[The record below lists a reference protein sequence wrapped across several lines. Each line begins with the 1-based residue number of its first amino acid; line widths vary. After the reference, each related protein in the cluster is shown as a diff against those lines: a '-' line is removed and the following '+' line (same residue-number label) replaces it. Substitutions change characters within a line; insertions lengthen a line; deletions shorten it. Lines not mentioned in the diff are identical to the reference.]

1 MTATAGRVTVL
12 IATYNRAP
20 LLRECLAHLQS
31 QSFQSG
37 DEVIIVDNG
46 STDDTVDVVSRD
58 QENFRV
64 PLRLV
69 HEPIAGKSRAIAR
82 GLSVASGDILA
93 ITDDDVNVDVGWLE
107 AFRAALADGGVA
119 LVGGRV
125 WPRFERTVPE
135 WIRRAAEQYPRLGSP
150 LAIIDYGATPI
161 AIGPRTLPGGNM
173 AIRRDVFEQVGGFPA
188 HLGKLRGTLL
198 SGEDHALCLGV
209 QRAGFEA
216 MYIPAATVY
225 HWVPADRASS
235 WYFLKWFFWS
245 GITNAIIDAGAQPSG
260 RTLYG
265 MPLYLLRRAAV
276 GFAAAVA
283 ALVTGRRTASL
294 NRAVD
299 VAFAAGYAAQRW
311 RLVGRASPAPVTA
324 AGESV

>member
-20 LLRECLAHLQS
+20 LLDECLGHLRDQA
-31 QSFQSG
+31 FEPG

-46 STDDTVDVVSRD
+46 STDDTSEVVSRHRRD
-58 QENFRV
+58 FRV
-64 PLRLV
+64 PLHLV

-93 ITDDDVNVDVGWLE
+93 ITDDDVNVDAGWLE
-107 AFRAALADGGVA
+107 AFRSALADGAVA

-125 WPRFERTVPE
+125 WPRFERTVPD
-135 WIRRAAEQYPRLGSP
+135 WIRRAAAQYPRLGSP
-150 LAIIDYGATPI
+150 LAIIDYGARPI
-161 AIGPRTLPGGNM
+161 EIGPRTLPGGNM
-173 AIRRDVFEQVGGFPA
+173 AIRRGVFEQVGGFPT

-198 SGEDHALCLGV
+198 SGEDHALCLRV
-209 QRAGFEA
+209 QRAGFGA

-225 HWVPADRASS
+225 HWVPANRASA
-235 WYFLKWFFWS
+235 WYFVKWFFWS
-245 GITNAIIDAGAQPSG
+245 GITNAIIDAETRPYG
-260 RTLYG
+260 RTVYG

-276 GFAAAVA
+276 GSAAAVG
-283 ALVTGRRTASL
+283 ALMIGRRTAAL
-294 NRAVD
+294 NRVVD

-311 RLVGRASPAPVTA
+311 RLVAGASPAPATA